1 MWFERDIGLMTK
13 PVSTQQITGLGL
25 GLASLALVLML
36 VLQLWSW
43 SYSFGLIDKQDQ
55 DFEQSIV

>member
-1 MWFERDIGLMTK
+1 MTK